1 MVFSSTLFLF
11 AFLPVV
17 LLLYFIVQP
26 KFQNAILLIASIFFY
41 ASGEPKFVF
50 VMLAS
55 VFLNYCFALL
65 IVHPKHQT
73 VPWRRFWL
81 VCATISNLG
90 LLFLFKYLAFSLNIL
105 NTVLHCNLPVPTIKL
120 PIGISF
126 FTFQALSY
134 VIDVYRGNSGA
145 QRNLFSLALYV
156 SFFPQLIAGPIVR
169 YNTIAEQIDHR
180 IVTKEKFSDGVQRFI
195 IGFSKKVILA
205 NNLALVAENA
215 FSPQGEKTVLL
226 LWVGSLAYS
235 LQIFFDFCG
244 YSDMAIGLGKMF
256 GFTFEENFNYPY
268 IAASITDFWH
278 RWHISLSQWFRDYVY
293 FPLGG
298 SRVSHARHIF
308 NLFAVWFLTGLWH
321 GANYTFIVW
330 GMIYFLMQILEKYFI
345 KPHSLG
351 TISSTAWRVATLL
364 VVNFNWI
371 LFNSSDIFA
380 AKSYIAGMLG
390 CHGLPLLNAELIG
403 LLREY
408 GAFLLFGILFSTPIA
423 KAYRTRINT
432 TAFGQKALPI
442 LLPVCYILVFCWAA
456 SFVVLGAHNPFI
468 YFNF

>member
-1 MVFSSTLFLF
+1 M
-11 AFLPVV
+11 
-17 LLLYFIVQP
+17 
-26 KFQNAILLIASIFFY
+26 
-41 ASGEPKFVF
+41 
-50 VMLAS
+50 
-55 VFLNYCFALL
+55 
-65 IVHPKHQT
+65 
-73 VPWRRFWL
+73 
-81 VCATISNLG
+81 
-90 LLFLFKYLAFSLNIL
+90 SL
-105 NTVLHCNLPVPTIKL
+105 
-120 PIGISF
+120 
-126 FTFQALSY
+126 
-134 VIDVYRGNSGA
+134 
-145 QRNLFSLALYV
+145 
-156 SFFPQLIAGPIVR
+156 
-169 YNTIAEQIDHR
+169 
-180 IVTKEKFSDGVQRFI
+180 
-195 IGFSKKVILA
+195 
-205 NNLALVAENA
+205 
-215 FSPQGEKTVLL
+215 
-226 LWVGSLAYS
+226 
-235 LQIFFDFCG
+235 
-244 YSDMAIGLGKMF
+244 AIGLGKMF

>member
-11 AFLPVV
+11 AFFPLV
-17 LLLYFIVQP
+17 LLLYFVAQP
-26 KFQNAILLIASIFFY
+26 KFQNMILLIASILFY
-41 ASGEPKFVF
+41 AYGEPKFVF

-55 VFLNYCFALL
+55 ILLNYCFALL
-65 IVHPKHQT
+65 ITHPKH
-73 VPWRRFWL
+73 PPLWRHFWL
-81 VCATISNLG
+81 FCAAASNLG
-90 LLFLFKYLAFSLNIL
+90 ILFLFKYLAFFLNMV
-105 NTVLHCNLPVPTIKL
+105 NTVLHCQLPVPAVRL

-134 VIDVYRGNSGA
+134 VIDVYRGSSKA
-145 QRNLFSLALYV
+145 QKNPFSLTLYV

-180 IVTKEKFSDGVQRFI
+180 TITSEKLAVGVQRFI
-195 IGFSKKVILA
+195 LGFAKKVILA
-205 NNLALVAENA
+205 NNLALIAEAA
-215 FSPQGEKTVLL
+215 FSTSGQKTVLL

-268 IAASITDFWH
+268 IASSITDFWH

-298 SRVSHARHIF
+298 SRVTPARHIF

-330 GMIYFLMQILEKYFI
+330 GLIYFLMQILEKYLI
-345 KPHSLG
+345 KPARLG
-351 TISSTAWRVATLL
+351 RVAGAAWRVVTLL
-364 VVNFNWI
+364 IVNFNWI
-371 LFNSSDIFA
+371 LFNSTDISA
-380 AKSYIAGMLG
+380 AGSYIAGMIG
-390 CHGLPLLNAELIG
+390 RSGLPLWDAQFIR

-408 GAFLLFGILFSTPIA
+408 GAFVLLGIVFSTPIA
-423 KAYRTRINT
+423 KVCGKRLRA
-432 TAFGQKALPI
+432 TASGDRAASI
-442 LLPVCYILVFCWAA
+442 LLPICYLLVFGWAA

>member
-17 LLLYFIVQP
+17 LLLYFIAQP
-26 KFQNAILLIASIFFY
+26 KFQNTILLIASILFY
-41 ASGEPKFVF
+41 SYGEPKFVF

-55 VFLNYCFALL
+55 ILLNYCFALL
-65 IVHPKHQT
+65 IVYPRHQT
-73 VPWRRFWL
+73 VFWRRFWL
-81 VCATISNLG
+81 ICAIASNLG
-90 LLFLFKYLAFSLNIL
+90 LLFLFKYLAFFLNIL
-105 NTVLHCNLPVPTIKL
+105 NTSLHCNLPVPTFQL

-126 FTFQALSY
+126 FTFQVMSY
-134 VIDVYRGNSGA
+134 VIDVYRGNSKA
-145 QRNLFSLALYV
+145 QKNLFSLALYI

-180 IVTKEKFSDGVQRFI
+180 TVTREKFSDGIRRFI

-205 NNLALVAENA
+205 NNLALVAETA

-244 YSDMAIGLGKMF
+244 YSDMAIGLGKIF

-268 IAASITDFWH
+268 IAVSITDFWH

-308 NLFAVWFLTGLWH
+308 NLFVVWLLTGLWH
-321 GANYTFIVW
+321 GANYTFIIW
-330 GMIYFLMQILEKYFI
+330 GMIYFFMQILEKYLI
-345 KPHSLG
+345 KPNRLG
-351 TISSTAWRVATLL
+351 IVSGIVWRVITLL
-364 VVNFNWI
+364 IVNFNWI
-371 LFNSSDIFA
+371 LFNSSDIIA
-380 AKSYIAGMLG
+380 AKSYIAAMLG
-390 CHGLPLLNAELIG
+390 RHNLPLLNAELIG
-403 LLREY
+403 ILREY
-408 GAFLLFGILFSTPIA
+408 LAFLLLGILFSTPIA
-423 KAYRTRINT
+423 KSLRTRIDA
-432 TAFGQKALPI
+432 TAFGQNALPI
-442 LLPVCYILVFCWAA
+442 LLPICYILVFCWAA

>member
-11 AFLPVV
+11 AFFPVV

-226 LWVGSLAYS
+226 L
-235 LQIFFDFCG
+235 
-244 YSDMAIGLGKMF
+244 
-256 GFTFEENFNYPY
+256 
-268 IAASITDFWH
+268 
-278 RWHISLSQWFRDYVY
+278 
-293 FPLGG
+293 
-298 SRVSHARHIF
+298 
-308 NLFAVWFLTGLWH
+308 
-321 GANYTFIVW
+321 
-330 GMIYFLMQILEKYFI
+330 
-345 KPHSLG
+345 
-351 TISSTAWRVATLL
+351 
-364 VVNFNWI
+364 
-371 LFNSSDIFA
+371 
-380 AKSYIAGMLG
+380 
-390 CHGLPLLNAELIG
+390 
-403 LLREY
+403 
-408 GAFLLFGILFSTPIA
+408 
-423 KAYRTRINT
+423 
-432 TAFGQKALPI
+432 
-442 LLPVCYILVFCWAA
+442 
-456 SFVVLGAHNPFI
+456 
-468 YFNF
+468 